1 MTIHLITRYHN
12 ITNKRTEETTS
23 VEDVYSVRSYLY
35 IIRLVFQ
42 HLSRVFYHRIIVLQ
56 AQPGMQ
62 KLFYP
67 KDIINKIEINK
78 KLKQL
83 AKEKDNI
90 SSEGNRT

>member
-1 MTIHLITRYHN
+1 M
-12 ITNKRTEETTS
+12 K
-23 VEDVYSVRSYLY
+23 
-35 IIRLVFQ
+35 
-42 HLSRVFYHRIIVLQ
+42 
-56 AQPGMQ
+56 

-90 SSEGNRT
+90 SSEGNLISEIFQHIFLNKDTLKHSS